1 MAAILIEPSTAAL
14 VLIDLQ
20 AGIMGIE
27 ATPRTVKE
35 TLTTCVR
42 LAEACRKAGVKVF
55 LVRVDIGDFQN
66 ILADRPS
73 RPAGA
78 PKPPASASV
87 LVPEIGPAEGDIVI
101 TKKQWGAF
109 YGTEL
114 DLQLRRRGLRTVI
127 LGGIA
132 TNFGVES
139 TARDAMELG
148 YDLVFAED
156 AMTSIGAGSHQFAI
170 NTIFPKMGRVRA
182 TDEIIAG
189 LHP

>member
-1 MAAILIEPSTAAL
+1 VTALLIEPSAAAL

-20 AGIMGIE
+20 AGIMGVE
-27 ATPRTVKE
+27 ATPRTVKD
-35 TLTTCVR
+35 TLATCIR
-42 LAEACRKAGVKVF
+42 LAEACRKSGVKVF
-55 LVRVDIGDFQN
+55 LVRVDIGDMQN
-66 ILADRPS
+66 IVADRPS
-73 RPAGA
+73 RAAGA
-78 PKPPASASV
+78 PKPPPSASV

-127 LGGIA
+127 LGGVA

-139 TARDAMELG
+139 TARDGMELG
-148 YDLVFAED
+148 YELVFAED
-156 AMTSIGAGSHQFAI
+156 AMTSIGEGAHQFAI
-170 NTIFPKMGRVRA
+170 ETIFPRMGRVRS

-189 LHP
+189 LHA